1 MKSNSDAGSRKA
13 PRAEADSPAREV
25 PNLSRLVEVDE
36 VPDAGLAIS
45 VVANA
50 AERAAIA
57 KTDGLVAVESLE
69 ADLEVTKEGAKKFRV
84 AGPLRARVVQTCV
97 VSLEPFESEIE
108 AQVEADFQNFV
119 EKAAPRAR
127 SARRVDAEA
136 EPAPSFAAQIDAP
149 DPVVN
154 GRIDVG
160 ALVEEFLVLSLDPY
174 PRKPG
179 VRFEG
184 AEFPGASD
192 EPASPFAILKKLK
205 DGP

>member
-1 MKSNSDAGSRKA
+1 MKSNSDASSRKA
-13 PRAEADSPAREV
+13 PRGNAEARASEV
-25 PNLSRLVEVDE
+25 PNLSRLVEVDNI
-36 VPDAGLAIS
+36 PDAGLDIS
-45 VVANA
+45 VRADA

-57 KTDGLVAVESLE
+57 KANGLVAVESLE
-69 ADLEVTKEGAKKFRV
+69 ADLDVVKESAKKFRIT
-84 AGPLRARVVQTCV
+84 GPLRARIVQACV

-127 SARRVDAEA
+127 SARRAEAEA
-136 EPAPSFAAQIDAP
+136 EPEPSFAAQLDAP

-179 VRFEG
+179 VQFEG
-184 AEFPGASD
+184 AECPGAPD
-192 EPASPFAILKKLK
+192 EPASPFAVLKKLR
-205 DGP
+205 D